1 MGGRVF
7 FIWLWVIM
15 VVGEFVPA
23 NFFHHIFIVKLFFGG
38 AKLKKQQPQEK
49 KKKNRSLKKS
59 QRAFLLRLLPTFQI
73 KISRGLYLVKNH

>member
-1 MGGRVF
+1 
-7 FIWLWVIM
+7 M

-49 KKKNRSLKKS
+49 KKKNRSWKKITTGIFAEAFANLLK
-59 QRAFLLRLLPTFQI
+59 

>member
-1 MGGRVF
+1 MGAGGGCTEFSLWVDVFF

-49 KKKNRSLKKS
+49 KKKNRS
-59 QRAFLLRLLPTFQI
+59 
-73 KISRGLYLVKNH
+73 